1 MSMPAFA
8 IPRHPVEQESISSQ
22 FLKWVRPLDSNNL
35 FFSAPEADQDVERI
49 DPEDQGP
56 PGSNVVT
63 PPDEERLN
71 TDFEGDRPNQ
81 G

>member
-1 MSMPAFA
+1 MTMPAFA
-8 IPRHPVEQESISSQ
+8 IARNPIEQQSLSSQ

-35 FFSAPEADQDVERI
+35 FFAPEDTEEVERI

-71 TDFEGDRPNQ
+71 TDFEGDRPSQ